1 MRQFTHVLLILG
13 LQTLI
18 PVDDCG
24 VCTVLTHVLILQT
37 SKTFERNFIELYDKN
52 VFTEIHP

>member
-1 MRQFTHVLLILG
+1 MCFSFWS

>member
-1 MRQFTHVLLILG
+1 MCFSFWS

-24 VCTVLTHVLILQT
+24 IRTILTHFLIVQT
-37 SKTFERNFIELYDKN
+37 SKIFEQNFIELYDKN
-52 VFTEIHP
+52 VFTESHA